1 MSRTPVLI
9 IAEAGVNHNG
19 DLDTARR
26 LIDAAAR
33 AGADAVKF
41 QTFRADEIVTTGAQ
55 KAEYQK
61 QTSGKHESQRTML
74 RRLELDE
81 TAHRLLATHCRERGI
96 EFLSTP
102 FDPRSLDM
110 LLDMGVRII
119 KIPSGEITNLPYL
132 RHAGAKARPVI
143 MSTGM
148 ATLAEIKA
156 AVSALEAAGTPRT
169 GITLLHC
176 NTQYPTPFEDANL
189 LAVRTLAR
197 EFPDCPAG
205 YSDHTAGIACPIAAV
220 ALGARVIEKHFTL
233 DRTMP
238 GPDHAASIVPDEL
251 SVMVAAIRE
260 IELALGTGIKEPS
273 DSERANIGIA
283 RRYLVATRPIRRGE
297 PFDATS
303 VAAKRTG
310 TGGISPM
317 RWDEIMDTPAPR
329 DFEPG
334 EAIEP

>member
-1 MSRTPVLI
+1 MNHAPVLI

-19 DLDTARR
+19 DLDIARR

-41 QTFRADEIVTTGAQ
+41 QTFRANEIVTAGAQ

-61 QTSGKHESQRTML
+61 QTSEADESQLEML

-81 TAHRLLATHCRERGI
+81 AAHRVLAAHCRERGI

-102 FDPRSLDM
+102 FDAHSLDM
-110 LLDMGVRII
+110 LLGMGVRII

-132 RHAGAKARPVI
+132 RHAGAKGRPVI
-143 MSTGM
+143 LSTGM
-148 ATLAEIKA
+148 ATLAEIRD
-156 AVSALEAAGTPRT
+156 AVAALEAAGAPRT
-169 GITLLHC
+169 AITLLHC

-189 LAVRTLAR
+189 LAVHTLAR
-197 EFPDCPAG
+197 EFPNCPAG
-205 YSDHTAGIACPIAAV
+205 YSDHTAGIACPIAAA

-251 SVMVAAIRE
+251 TAMVGAIRE

-297 PFDATS
+297 PLDATN

-310 TGGISPM
+310 TGGVSPM
-317 RWDEIMDTPAPR
+317 RWDEIMGTPAPR
-329 DFEPG
+329 DFESG
-334 EAIEP
+334 EAIKP